1 MKRILTVLLA
11 ACILAAMLNPTLA
24 DDNWPQFRGLHAS
37 GIGSGNPPTEW
48 DVKSGKNIGW
58 KVPIE
63 GLGHSAPVVWNDRV
77 FLTTA
82 VPGGSDKTGSEK
94 GEPEKATLKTGWLG
108 GTGDSAKDV
117 EQWTWRVICV
127 DLKTGKELWNKQV
140 HSGKPEVKRHLKAS
154 HANCTPA
161 TDGKHVVA
169 FFGSEG
175 LYCFDFDGNLKWK
188 KDFGRLHC
196 GSYNMRE
203 LEWGFASSPVI
214 HKHYVVLQCDCLNT
228 GFVSI
233 LDLAN
238 GKEVRRIKR
247 SDVATWSTPCVL
259 KAGGKTQ
266 IVCNGF
272 KEMASYDFE
281 TGERLW
287 TLSGGGDV
295 PVPAPLFFD
304 DIFLITNGHRRSPIY
319 AISAT
324 ARGDVTPNNE
334 SEELPEGLV
343 WHQPRDGSYMPTPII
358 VDGLLYNCND
368 NGVLVVR
375 DAKSGEKVYKKR
387 VSTGTNNFT
396 ASAVATSKHLYF
408 CSEKGNVIVVKTGKE
423 FEEIADNDM
432 GAVVMAT
439 PAIAGDRML
448 IRTVDQLFCIGAS
461 ARR

>member
-1 MKRILTVLLA
+1 M
-11 ACILAAMLNPTLA
+11 
-24 DDNWPQFRGLHAS
+24 
-37 GIGSGNPPTEW
+37 
-48 DVKSGKNIGW
+48 
-58 KVPIE
+58 
-63 GLGHSAPVVWNDRV
+63 
-77 FLTTA
+77 
-82 VPGGSDKTGSEK
+82 
-94 GEPEKATLKTGWLG
+94 
-108 GTGDSAKDV
+108 
-117 EQWTWRVICV
+117 
-127 DLKTGKELWNKQV
+127 
-140 HSGKPEVKRHLKAS
+140 KRHLKAS

-281 TGERLW
+281 TGE
-287 TLSGGGDV
+287 LS
-295 PVPAPLFFD
+295 
-304 DIFLITNGHRRSPIY
+304 LIHI
-319 AISAT
+319 
-324 ARGDVTPNNE
+324 
-334 SEELPEGLV
+334 
-343 WHQPRDGSYMPTPII
+343 
-358 VDGLLYNCND
+358 
-368 NGVLVVR
+368 
-375 DAKSGEKVYKKR
+375 
-387 VSTGTNNFT
+387 
-396 ASAVATSKHLYF
+396 
-408 CSEKGNVIVVKTGKE
+408 
-423 FEEIADNDM
+423 
-432 GAVVMAT
+432 
-439 PAIAGDRML
+439 
-448 IRTVDQLFCIGAS
+448 
-461 ARR
+461 